1 VGDRVNQAARTA
13 RSVTS
18 EQIEGICIL
27 RLAAPSGRLEAG
39 SLAALDEAVS
49 TALAEPSCR
58 ALVLAPRGADLCTGA
73 ADDLP
78 APGPEPAP
86 PPVTMA
92 ALDALCDRI
101 ASAGKPVVAV
111 LRGRCAS
118 AGLALALAASA
129 RVAVPGAVIDFPEL
143 RMARLPPGSGAVR
156 MAWLLGAEGVAFLS
170 AARAARVERFAALA
184 VPAGADADG
193 AEPGLDA
200 AMALARTLA
209 DTAPETGSDLPG
221 LADRAALWGAIAQAR
236 ANLPTPLPAARAHE
250 RDLSDALEAAVLLPP
265 AQAMAF
271 ARARAADCAE
281 RPQARALQHLARALR
296 RAPVITQASEDATA
310 TPREGVIVAAL
321 SPELAANIVPPLLI
335 GGQRVVAFQPGD
347 GPLDTMLETVALA
360 LDALVSARQ
369 LDETTAEAAWSR
381 LRGQTALPPSDSVSV
396 ILCEPGQEAPF
407 ASVLPDDVAVLIWG
421 RATPAPRSPVLLPA
435 PLRGK
440 DGLARLV
447 ECLTAPG
454 TPPALARAARDL
466 VLALRLTPLRA
477 QGAPLIAPM
486 LASAQKAAQVL
497 LAHGLSEEEV
507 IATAPLP
514 RAALFAQAPTPP
526 NARPARAGTLPDAPD
541 RLLVLAL
548 IAEGMRLL
556 EAGHALRP
564 SDLDLAM
571 VQGAGYPAT
580 RGGPFAEADTMG
592 PLVLRSALLR
602 AAPLDPVWA
611 PAPLLDEVIRN
622 GWRFEDLNS

>member
-1 VGDRVNQAARTA
+1 VGERVNQAARTA
-13 RSVTS
+13 RGVTS
-18 EQIEGICIL
+18 EQIEGICVL
-27 RLAAPSGRLEAG
+27 RIGAASGRLEAEG
-39 SLAALDEAVS
+39 LTALDEAVAA
-49 TALAEPSCR
+49 ALSKHDCT
-58 ALVLAPRGADLCTGA
+58 ALVLVPVGANLCTGA

-78 APGPEPAP
+78 APGPEPASAP
-86 PPVTMA
+86 AGMA
-92 ALDALCDRI
+92 VLDTLCDRI
-101 ASAGKPVVAV
+101 ATGAKPVVAV

-118 AGLALALAASA
+118 AGLALALAATA

-170 AARAARVERFAALA
+170 AAQAAQVERFAALA
-184 VPAGADADG
+184 TPVAGEADT
-193 AEPGLDA
+193 AEPGLHA
-200 AMALARTLA
+200 AMALARALA
-209 DTAPETGSDLPG
+209 DTAPETGKDLPG
-221 LADRAALWGAIAQAR
+221 PADRAALWGAIAQAR
-236 ANLPTPLPAARAHE
+236 AALPAPLPDARAHE
-250 RDLSDALEAAVLLPP
+250 ADLMDALEAAVLLPP
-265 AQAMAF
+265 VQALEF

-281 RPQARALQHLARALR
+281 RPAARALQHLARAMR
-296 RAPVITQASEDATA
+296 RAPVITQPQERAAPPLRA
-310 TPREGVIVAAL
+310 GVVVAAL
-321 SPELAANIVPPLLI
+321 SPQVAAILVPPLLI

-347 GPLDTMLETVALA
+347 GPLDQMLEAVALA
-360 LDALVSARQ
+360 LDAQVSARGMG
-369 LDETTAEAAWSR
+369 EPTTEAAWSR
-381 LRGQTALPPSDSVSV
+381 LRGQTTLPPSDGVAAL
-396 ILCEPGQEAPF
+396 LCEPAQAAALASAVAP
-407 ASVLPDDVAVLIWG
+407 DVAVLVWG
-421 RATPAPRSPVLLPA
+421 KATPGARSAVLLPA

-440 DGLARLV
+440 DGLPRLV

-454 TPPALARAARDL
+454 TPPALALAARDL

-486 LASAQKAAQVL
+486 LATVQQAAQVL
-497 LAHGLSEEEV
+497 LAHGLTEDEI
-507 IATAPLP
+507 IAAAPLP
-514 RAALFAQAPTPP
+514 AAAVFPRTGPTPP
-526 NARPARAGTLPDAPD
+526 ARAAHDGPLPLPPA

-580 RGGPFAEADTMG
+580 RGGPFGEADTMG
-592 PLVLRSALLR
+592 PMVLRRALVR
-602 AAPLDPVWA
+602 AAPLDPLWS